1 MQPGLGC
8 GGGLGWLTCAGKLWR
23 SRSPCGAAMATWMWG
38 GLHNA
43 FAVLE
48 IWEDSNCT
56 ALYSFEAPVKQECHR
71 SFSLP
76 PSLLDCIC
84 DTGCKACLHG
94 AWRLACCARLLS
106 PVSPCLPSAALG
118 NRTHGARAPGRRLQ
132 RWLPVSRSARSSW
145 ASWWPSWTRCSRQAP
160 SAPQAKLLLG
170 IAAFQTYLP
179 SCMSSCICTAPPAGA
194 TAGSRHAAASAR
206 PHTRGRLHRCPM

>member
-8 GGGLGWLTCAGKLWR
+8 GAGLGWLTCAGKLWR

-71 SFSLP
+71 SFSLLLYSIASATPAARRASTAHGVSHVARACSHHQSP
-76 PSLLDCIC
+76 PTC
-84 DTGCKACLHG
+84 
-94 AWRLACCARLLS
+94 R
-106 PVSPCLPSAALG
+106 PLPSSTVL
-118 NRTHGARAPGRRLQ
+118 TAPGHQ
-132 RWLPVSRSARSSW
+132 GGG
-145 ASWWPSWTRCSRQAP
+145 CSD
-160 SAPQAKLLLG
+160 G
-170 IAAFQTYLP
+170 FQ
-179 SCMSSCICTAPPAGA
+179 C
-194 TAGSRHAAASAR
+194 
-206 PHTRGRLHRCPM
+206 